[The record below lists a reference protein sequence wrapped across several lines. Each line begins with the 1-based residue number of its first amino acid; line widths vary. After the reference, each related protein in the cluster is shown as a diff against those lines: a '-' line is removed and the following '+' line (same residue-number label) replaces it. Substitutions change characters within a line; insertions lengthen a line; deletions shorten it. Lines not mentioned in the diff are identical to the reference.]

1 MDPKI
6 QEYVNKLQT
15 LKLDIDSKQ
24 LGEFLG
30 EAKALA
36 QEDSFVAIP
45 NLPPAR
51 RWI

>member
-15 LKLDIDSKQ
+15 FKLDIDSKQ

-30 EAKALA
+30 EARALA